1 MACLTKEQLTAWRQQ
16 GKTNVQIAEMT
27 GRSVDTVNGLFS
39 RYKIP
44 SRNRGI
50 PDETKAAIL
59 RMKESGSS
67 IREIMEKTGLSE
79 STVYNHAKAAGL
91 IPDRDKGMDMGL
103 PEVFIMAQ
111 TRTPRISR
119 MVCGGKR
126 YLDVTEIYIPL

>member
-16 GKTNVQIAEMT
+16 GKTNIQIAEMT

-44 SRNRGI
+44 PRSRGI
-50 PDETKAAIL
+50 PQETKETIL
-59 RMKESGSS
+59 RMKGSGSS
-67 IREIMEKTGLSE
+67 IKEIMEKTGLSGAA
-79 STVYNHAKAAGL
+79 VYNHAKAAGL
-91 IPDRDKGMDMGL
+91 IPDRDMGL
-103 PEVFIMAQ
+103 PDVLIMAE

-126 YLDVTEIYIPL
+126 YFDVTEIYIPW

>member
-1 MACLTKEQLTAWRQQ
+1 
-16 GKTNVQIAEMT
+16 MT
-27 GRSVDTVNGLFS
+27 GQSVGSINVLFS
-39 RYKIP
+39 KYRIP
-44 SRNRGI
+44 SRSRGI
-50 PDETKAAIL
+50 PRETKAAIL

-79 STVYNHAKAAGL
+79 SAVYNHAKAAGL
-91 IPDRDKGMDMGL
+91 IPDRDMGL
-103 PEVFIMAQ
+103 PDVLIMAE